1 MRKFIINDV
10 EVEEAEFNSRLE
22 EAIESSVTA
31 GYDDLLD
38 GSYPDYEIAG
48 MTYSASQVLRQC
60 DPVAY
65 RCGIADEVSYVLEDS
80 QTDLDRGRE
89 VSFDGSTFEI
99 RDEDDED

>member
-22 EAIESSVTA
+22 EAIENNVIA

-38 GSYPDYEIAG
+38 DSYAEVEVAG
-48 MTYSASQVLRQC
+48 MIFSPSQVLRQC

-65 RCGIADEVSYVLEDS
+65 RCGIAEEVSYVLADS
-80 QTDLDRGRE
+80 QVDLERGRE
-89 VSFDGSTFEI
+89 VEFDGNTFEI
-99 RDEDDED
+99 RDED